1 MATTPKPSFKPEW
14 ATVIAAYG
22 GKVNALQ
29 PAAGLLPEGDQYGLP
44 PVRNHHNWL
53 WHYVGE
59 WVDYL
64 EAYTDA
70 AQKCATKT
78 VAAEDSSDA
87 WKQTA
92 DYVVGVGL
100 DAGAVFAT
108 AIAAMGA
115 NGGLIILSEGTFSM
129 ETAISVTAKTVA
141 IRGQGKHATFLDMPD
156 GADRGIAGV
165 LNKTFN
171 ISDLS
176 ISGTNLNG
184 WIFNGISVI
193 GAAGNAY
200 ATIEN
205 VRFTGLPGGPSPN
218 TATPQGCAI
227 HAAGTA
233 FVKVI
238 NCERQHFVD
247 VPSATYAGESVIGA
261 PGAVVEVD
269 GFTLTNPL
277 ADAASTAP
285 AFLFEDCR
293 FTIDRIDISAPM
305 SDGIQVLSGNDW
317 TIGKAYVDSPTANG
331 IDVGTVGACLRVSV
345 EDFSVNT
352 PGGYGALI
360 QQVTG
365 GTISI
370 RSVGAGLDGLQMIT
384 CDNITIQCDANGST
398 AKGIDL
404 SGSTDIRL
412 LEPYT
417 TGNPI
422 GIYMDGTCVDCSVV
436 GGKSMSDDEGIRFL
450 GDNCTATGHKV
461 DDCQLAG
468 GFAYGLVGATGT
480 QINGCSIRNLV
491 AAGANVA
498 IDIDATSHG
507 TKVNGGLI
515 ETITGTGIVMR
526 GERCTVDDVTI
537 NAVTAHSIQ
546 VTSTALN
553 FKIDGCH
560 FSGAGAGNSYIY
572 IDPAAVGGFA
582 GRVSDNDGDDGSAS
596 KPATGIDL
604 RTNGGILNTYVLIQN
619 NWLRNVATVDLQVQG
634 AFNLAQSLPAADVGA
649 TVAFTV
655 VENNYVLTSG
665 NA

>member
-1 MATTPKPSFKPEW
+1 
-14 ATVIAAYG
+14 
-22 GKVNALQ
+22 
-29 PAAGLLPEGDQYGLP
+29 
-44 PVRNHHNWL
+44 
-53 WHYVGE
+53 
-59 WVDYL
+59 
-64 EAYTDA
+64 
-70 AQKCATKT
+70 
-78 VAAEDSSDA
+78 
-87 WKQTA
+87 
-92 DYVVGVGL
+92 
-100 DAGAVFAT
+100 
-108 AIAAMGA
+108 
-115 NGGLIILSEGTFSM
+115 
-129 ETAISVTAKTVA
+129 
-141 IRGQGKHATFLDMPD
+141 
-156 GADRGIAGV
+156 
-165 LNKTFN
+165 
-171 ISDLS
+171 
-176 ISGTNLNG
+176 
-184 WIFNGISVI
+184 
-193 GAAGNAY
+193 
-200 ATIEN
+200 
-205 VRFTGLPGGPSPN
+205 
-218 TATPQGCAI
+218 
-227 HAAGTA
+227 
-233 FVKVI
+233 
-238 NCERQHFVD
+238 
-247 VPSATYAGESVIGA
+247 
-261 PGAVVEVD
+261 
-269 GFTLTNPL
+269 
-277 ADAASTAP
+277 
-285 AFLFEDCR
+285 
-293 FTIDRIDISAPM
+293 
-305 SDGIQVLSGNDW
+305 
-317 TIGKAYVDSPTANG
+317 
-331 IDVGTVGACLRVSV
+331 
-345 EDFSVNT
+345 
-352 PGGYGALI
+352 
-360 QQVTG
+360 
-365 GTISI
+365 
-370 RSVGAGLDGLQMIT
+370 
-384 CDNITIQCDANGST
+384 
-398 AKGIDL
+398 
-404 SGSTDIRL
+404 
-412 LEPYT
+412 
-417 TGNPI
+417 
-422 GIYMDGTCVDCSVV
+422 
-436 GGKSMSDDEGIRFL
+436 MSDDEGIRFL